1 MRDRDVQRSVR
12 TLRYNRSAGDAPSL
26 GKVARVHSTK
36 PPKEAMRRRRRGG
49 GQRGKEASKEG
60 RHRRNVIVAW
70 TAVLVFAVLGV
81 LAVFFWSWVKSRMN
95 RQPLEEQAAVQRRNV
110 SEFDSPSEQV
120 ALELVKQALALR
132 DPDMVDQY
140 FRPGSSGSAAVISFL
155 TESKDLDGETT
166 GFQWLSSMDAN
177 GLLIDGVLVSS
188 SKDGK
193 PHNRL
198 ALLTPDEK
206 GVWKIDFEAFA
217 RTVRPSW
224 EKLLAPEGGQ
234 GTARVIVA
242 KDSYYNG
249 PFKDETVWE
258 SYGMA
263 SPDTDVIL
271 LGYCRKDSP
280 QSRAMQRMISSP
292 ATEQGEAQRKLN
304 RATLEL
310 KRPEGAENRQFE
322 IIRVLA
328 EDWVLAKEP
337 YDAAFE

>member
-1 MRDRDVQRSVR
+1 
-12 TLRYNRSAGDAPSL
+12 
-26 GKVARVHSTK
+26 
-36 PPKEAMRRRRRGG
+36 
-49 GQRGKEASKEG
+49 
-60 RHRRNVIVAW
+60 VIITW
-70 TAVLVFAVLGV
+70 TAVFVVAVFGV
-81 LAVFFWSWVKSRMN
+81 LAVFFWSWVKPKMN
-95 RQPLEEQAAVQRRNV
+95 RQPLEEQATVQCRKV
-110 SEFDSPSEQV
+110 SEFDSPSEQA

-132 DPDMVDQY
+132 DPAKVDQY
-140 FRPGSSGSAAVISFL
+140 FRSGSSGSAAVISFL
-155 TESKDLDGETT
+155 TESKDRDGETT

-193 PHNRL
+193 PRNRL

-206 GVWKIDFEAFA
+206 GVWKIDFDAFA
-217 RTVRPSW
+217 RTVKPSW

-242 KDSYYNG
+242 NDSYYNG
-249 PFKDETVWE
+249 PFKDETLWE
-258 SYGMA
+258 GYGMA

-280 QSRAMQRMISSP
+280 QSRAMRRMLSSP
-292 ATEQGEAQRKLN
+292 ATEEGEAPRKLN

-310 KRPEGAENRQFE
+310 KRPEGAEKRQFE
-322 IIRVLA
+322 IVRVLA